1 MSSKPLF
8 KQPRAIKSPK
18 ETLTWGL
25 QVTPTKSNIAF
36 QKAISINLSGI
47 DSNKKEITESKKH
60 ILSPLF
66 LSKDRLGKMTSSSK
80 KNSVIQNKEPVKER
94 IRLPSLIPVKRV
106 VTANPSD
113 QLASAELREKKL
125 LRRRLNSE
133 DEKSLIS
140 FSKMEIIFG
149 GRDKKSCLNEGFQN
163 PRKQREQRQSQ
174 VIYDGIA
181 SAKRKTTRK
190 KSEDLGGKIRTRNSL
205 LFNEIRNRSEQNC
218 RKQVL
223 LKNIVAAKN
232 KNLQGVEF
240 SRFNEPNKTKN
251 EIYKETD
258 NGCDNEHE
266 NTKGSSF
273 NTDKNTKGK
282 GYMNHLL
289 GNSENDSHSQNE
301 LISKKENSKLDYLSQ
316 GSRKRMKT
324 NVLITKR
331 EGLDTDLIKPVSR
344 RKSSF
349 VSLRKESI
357 LVEKSENDNFSE
369 QVMMESH
376 MGSIYRRTALHFNI
390 GSQISE
396 ESKLESEL
404 EMDNINVWKF
414 KGEDGENSELQWQI
428 KFLDLLDKEK
438 INIRSR
444 KQSEII
450 QDSVTKSIFY
460 KIQSVNFLDVVISKS
475 SKPKKTKP
483 KDTNNSKSQNKKK
496 NKKSNTPNILIGKRE
511 SYEKEAKPVKL
522 LTKKQRRN
530 KHSKHHVEW
539 LLEESNEIKKKKSA
553 SNTLPKSF
561 STTKFVL
568 TRDIKGMELSLLN
581 NSKRVKQKSGTT
593 LGFRNK
599 NLSKSNKGKDDGG
612 VDARKTGISRT
623 KRKGNSI
630 SSKGHNE
637 QTKTNSK
644 ESKSMPKMIWN
655 SRGQCDEKTKLQS
668 KINKV
673 RTYWNRTSL
682 LIPNVF
688 RHVSEMVDEPLLLFE
703 YLDLSRKEL
712 LVQANGQKAISQA
725 GAPHLQRKNKGNK
738 SITGGKNCK
747 KKGDDYEHM
756 KKKMINNIQ
765 SEKIENKQQIHK
777 KEDIEND
784 NGNGNVK
791 KSILKSHDSNPDLF
805 IINCNSPKTSNL
817 QENQLSEEQKKEESK
832 RLFEENLAKIKK
844 QLREDLNK
852 AHQKIELSF
861 ISEKAENWSRNDLDT
876 FNNNISEYNQLL
888 DEQEKLRILQIEED
902 AKKAQMSP
910 SMNLLEK
917 RLNQSTHD
925 EIKDQISLYVK
936 KKGFQ
941 IQDISQQGD
950 VEKSKMKL
958 TLQDILRLELSK
970 SLSKGNSS
978 LSKLSKKIQKKK
990 LLPIKKK
997 LSVSIS
1003 GSQKFKK
1010 CQYSKKNSLPH
1021 TNLWG
1026 VNSSS
1031 KRKKTEDQSILEI
1044 QNDEDLAIS
1053 INSESFENLSDT
1065 SVFSLKEHFNRI
1077 NNNHVIIPN

>member
-1 MSSKPLF
+1 M
-8 KQPRAIKSPK
+8 
-18 ETLTWGL
+18 
-25 QVTPTKSNIAF
+25 
-36 QKAISINLSGI
+36 
-47 DSNKKEITESKKH
+47 
-60 ILSPLF
+60 
-66 LSKDRLGKMTSSSK
+66 
-80 KNSVIQNKEPVKER
+80 
-94 IRLPSLIPVKRV
+94 
-106 VTANPSD
+106 
-113 QLASAELREKKL
+113 
-125 LRRRLNSE
+125 
-133 DEKSLIS
+133 
-140 FSKMEIIFG
+140 
-149 GRDKKSCLNEGFQN
+149 
-163 PRKQREQRQSQ
+163 
-174 VIYDGIA
+174 
-181 SAKRKTTRK
+181 
-190 KSEDLGGKIRTRNSL
+190 
-205 LFNEIRNRSEQNC
+205 
-218 RKQVL
+218 
-223 LKNIVAAKN
+223 
-232 KNLQGVEF
+232 
-240 SRFNEPNKTKN
+240 
-251 EIYKETD
+251 
-258 NGCDNEHE
+258 
-266 NTKGSSF
+266 
-273 NTDKNTKGK
+273 
-282 GYMNHLL
+282 
-289 GNSENDSHSQNE
+289 
-301 LISKKENSKLDYLSQ
+301 
-316 GSRKRMKT
+316 
-324 NVLITKR
+324 
-331 EGLDTDLIKPVSR
+331 
-344 RKSSF
+344 
-349 VSLRKESI
+349 
-357 LVEKSENDNFSE
+357 
-369 QVMMESH
+369 
-376 MGSIYRRTALHFNI
+376 
-390 GSQISE
+390 
-396 ESKLESEL
+396 
-404 EMDNINVWKF
+404 
-414 KGEDGENSELQWQI
+414 
-428 KFLDLLDKEK
+428 
-438 INIRSR
+438 
-444 KQSEII
+444 
-450 QDSVTKSIFY
+450 
-460 KIQSVNFLDVVISKS
+460 
-475 SKPKKTKP
+475 
-483 KDTNNSKSQNKKK
+483 QNKKK
-496 NKKSNTPNILIGKRE
+496 NKKSSTPNILIGKRE
-511 SYEKEAKPVKL
+511 SYEKEVKPVKL

-568 TRDIKGMELSLLN
+568 TRDTKGMGLSLLN

-599 NLSKSNKGKDDGG
+599 NISKLNKGKDNGG
-612 VDARKTGISRT
+612 VDTRKTGISRS

-738 SITGGKNCK
+738 SIIGGKNSK
-747 KKGDDYEHM
+747 KKGNDYEHI
-756 KKKMINNIQ
+756 KKKINNIQ
-765 SEKIENKQQIHK
+765 SEKIENKPQILK
-777 KEDIEND
+777 KEGIEND
-784 NGNGNVK
+784 NVNHK
-791 KSILKSHDSNPDLF
+791 KSILKSNDTNPDLF

-817 QENQLSEEQKKEESK
+817 QENELSEEQKKEESK

-902 AKKAQMSP
+902 AKKGQVSP
-910 SMNLLEK
+910 SMSLLEK
-917 RLNQSTHD
+917 RLNKSTHD
-925 EIKDQISLYVK
+925 EIQDQISLYVK

-941 IQDISQQGD
+941 IQDISHKGGAD
-950 VEKSKMKL
+950 KSKMKL

-1010 CQYSKKNSLPH
+1010 GQYSKKNSLPH

-1026 VNSSS
+1026 VSSSS
-1031 KRKKTEDQSILEI
+1031 KRKKTEDQSILEV
-1044 QNDEDLAIS
+1044 QNDEELAIS

-1077 NNNHVIIPN
+1077 NNNHIIIPN